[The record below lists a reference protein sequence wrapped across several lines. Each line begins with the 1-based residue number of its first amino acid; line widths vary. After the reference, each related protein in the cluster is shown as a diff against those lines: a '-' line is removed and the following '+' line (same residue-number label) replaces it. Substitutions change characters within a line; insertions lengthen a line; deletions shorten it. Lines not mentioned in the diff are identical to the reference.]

1 MARIHGEDANYT
13 LNSVAIEDELN
24 SIEQTI
30 EQDIAEVTSFND
42 VAKEFVQGKYG
53 WNHEIGGSC
62 DYDNAQGDATLFAMV
77 TGSVEKA
84 VGFDPTGTTAATD
97 DPNYDGNVFAT
108 RHSISAQVGAG
119 QSYRATLV
127 GNGALARTV
136 A

>member
-1 MARIHGEDANYT
+1 MARIHGEAANYT
-13 LNSVAIEDELN
+13 LNSIAIEDELN

-30 EQDIAEVTSFND
+30 EQDVAEVTSFND

-53 WNHEIGGSC
+53 WTHELGGSV
-62 DYDNAQGDATLFAMV
+62 DFAAAQSDATIFAMV
-77 TGSVEKA
+77 GAVEKA
-84 VGFDPTGTTAATD
+84 VGFDPTGVTAASD
-97 DPNYDGNVFAT
+97 DPNYDGNVFLT

-119 QSYRATLV
+119 QSFRATLV